1 MSVVNPSQRQKI
13 VIVNTGCANISSVR
27 FALERL
33 GVEVDVSDDVDVIKS
48 ADKVFLP
55 GVGTA
60 VAAMASIKQKA
71 LVETLQ
77 SLTQPVLGVC
87 LGMQLMVET
96 SAEGGFQGTANIDCL
111 NLMPGHV
118 ARMEAKGVRLP
129 HMGWNTVSHNSSHN
143 NESLFKGIPQDTYFY
158 FVHSFAVP
166 EYEHT
171 LASCTYGNTFS
182 AAINKDNFYGV
193 QFHPERSGEAGAQLL
208 TNFVNL

>member
-1 MSVVNPSQRQKI
+1 MSVVNTSQRQKI

-33 GVEVDVSDDVDVIKS
+33 GVEVDVSDDVKVIKS

-60 VAAMASIKQKA
+60 AAAMASIKQKA
-71 LVETLQ
+71 LVDTLQ
-77 SLTQPVLGVC
+77 TLTQPVLGVC
-87 LGMQLMVET
+87 LGMQLMVEA
-96 SAEGGFQGTANIDCL
+96 SAEGGFQGTGNIDCL

-118 ARMEAKGVRLP
+118 ARMESKGVRLP
-129 HMGWNTVSHNSSHN
+129 HMGWNTVAHKE
-143 NESLFKGIPQDTYFY
+143 ESLFKGIPQDTYFY

-171 LASCTYGNTFS
+171 LASCTYGKTFS
-182 AAINKDNFYGV
+182 AAINKNNFYGV

>member
-1 MSVVNPSQRQKI
+1 MSVVNTSQRQKI

-33 GVEVDVSDDVDVIKS
+33 GVEVDVSDDVNVIKN

-60 VAAMASIKQKA
+60 AAAMASIKQKA

-96 SAEGGFQGTANIDCL
+96 SAEGGFQGTGNIDCL

-118 ARMEAKGVRLP
+118 ARMESKGVRLP

-143 NESLFKGIPQDTYFY
+143 NDSLFKGIPQDTYFY

-171 LASCTYGNTFS
+171 LARCAYGNAFS

>member
-1 MSVVNPSQRQKI
+1 MK
-13 VIVNTGCANISSVR
+13 
-27 FALERL
+27 
-33 GVEVDVSDDVDVIKS
+33 VIKS

-60 VAAMASIKQKA
+60 AAAMASIKQKA
-71 LVETLQ
+71 LVDTLQ
-77 SLTQPVLGVC
+77 TLIQPVLGVC

-96 SAEGGFQGTANIDCL
+96 SAEGGFQGAGNIDCL

-118 ARMEAKGVRLP
+118 ARMESKGVRLP
-129 HMGWNTVSHNSSHN
+129 HMGWNTVAHKE
-143 NESLFKGIPQDTYFY
+143 ESLFKGIPQDTYFY

-171 LASCTYGNTFS
+171 LASCTYGKTFS
-182 AAINKDNFYGV
+182 AAINKNNFYGV

>member
-1 MSVVNPSQRQKI
+1 MQRQKI

-33 GVEVDVSDDVDVIKS
+33 GVEVEVSDDKQIIIG

-60 VAAMASIKQKA
+60 SAAMASIKQKA
-71 LVETLQ
+71 LIETLQ
-77 SLTQPVLGVC
+77 ELTQPVLGVC
-87 LGMQLMVET
+87 LGMQLMVDS
-96 SAEGGFQGTANIDCL
+96 SAENKQGDIPCL
-111 NLMPGHV
+111 SLMPGHV
-118 ARMEAKGVRLP
+118 ARMQANGLRLP
-129 HMGWNTVSHNSSHN
+129 HMGWNTVTHKNDG
-143 NESLFKGIPQDTYFY
+143 LFKGIPQNTYFY
-158 FVHSFAVP
+158 FVHSFAIP

-171 LASCTYGNTFS
+171 LARCTYGNTFS
-182 AAINKDNFYGV
+182 AAINKNNFYGV

>member
-1 MSVVNPSQRQKI
+1 MSVVNTSQRQKI

-33 GVEVDVSDDVDVIKS
+33 GVEVDVSDDVKVIKS

-60 VAAMASIKQKA
+60 AAAMASIKQKA
-71 LVETLQ
+71 LADTLQ
-77 SLTQPVLGVC
+77 ELTQPVLGVC

-96 SAEGGFQGTANIDCL
+96 SAEGGFQGAGNIDCL

-118 ARMEAKGVRLP
+118 ARMESKGVRLP
-129 HMGWNTVSHNSSHN
+129 HMGWNTVAHKE
-143 NESLFKGIPQDTYFY
+143 ESLFKGIPQDTYFY

-182 AAINKDNFYGV
+182 AAINKNNFYGV

>member
-33 GVEVDVSDDVDVIKS
+33 GVEVDVSDDVKVIKS

-60 VAAMASIKQKA
+60 AAAMASIKQKA
-71 LVETLQ
+71 LADTLQ
-77 SLTQPVLGVC
+77 TLTQPVLGVC

-96 SAEGGFQGTANIDCL
+96 SAEGGFQGAGNIACL

-118 ARMEAKGVRLP
+118 ARMESKGVRLP
-129 HMGWNTVSHNSSHN
+129 HMGWNTVAHKE
-143 NESLFKGIPQDTYFY
+143 ESLFKGIPQDTYFY

-171 LASCTYGNTFS
+171 LASCTYGKTFS
-182 AAINKDNFYGV
+182 AAINKNNFYGV

>member
-1 MSVVNPSQRQKI
+1 MSVVNTSQRQKI

-33 GVEVDVSDDVDVIKS
+33 GVEVDVSDDVKVIKS

-60 VAAMASIKQKA
+60 AAAMASIKQKA
-71 LVETLQ
+71 LADTLQ
-77 SLTQPVLGVC
+77 TLTQPVLGVC

-96 SAEGGFQGTANIDCL
+96 SAEGGFQGAGNIDCL

-118 ARMEAKGVRLP
+118 ARMESKGVRLP
-129 HMGWNTVSHNSSHN
+129 HMGWNTVAHKE
-143 NESLFKGIPQDTYFY
+143 ESLLKGIPQDTYFY

-171 LASCTYGNTFS
+171 LASCTYGKTFS
-182 AAINKDNFYGV
+182 AAINKNNFYGV

>member
-1 MSVVNPSQRQKI
+1 MSVVNTNQRQKI

-33 GVEVDVSDDVDVIKS
+33 GVEVDVSDDINVINS

-60 VAAMASIKQKA
+60 SAAMASIKQKG
-71 LVETLQ
+71 LVSTLQ

-96 SAEGGFQGTANIDCL
+96 SAEGGFQGTEDIGWL
-111 NLMPGHV
+111 SLMPGHV
-118 ARMEAKGVRLP
+118 ARMEANGLRLP
-129 HMGWNTVSHNSSHN
+129 HMGWNTVTHS

-158 FVHSFAVP
+158 FVHSFAVA

-171 LASCTYGNTFS
+171 LASCTYGNAFS
-182 AAINKDNFYGV
+182 AAINKNNFYGV

>member
-1 MSVVNPSQRQKI
+1 MSQKI

-33 GVEVDVSDDVDVIKS
+33 GVQVEVSDDTQVIKS

-60 VAAMASIKQKA
+60 SAAMKSINAKS
-71 LVETLQ
+71 LVSTIQ

-87 LGMQLMVET
+87 LGMQLMVE
-96 SAEGGFQGTANIDCL
+96 SSDESRDGKVDCL

-118 ARMEAKGVRLP
+118 GRMQVGERRLP
-129 HMGWNTVSHNSSHN
+129 HMGWNTVTPANQD
-143 NESLFKGIPQDTYFY
+143 SLFKGIPAGTYFY

-166 EYEHT
+166 EYENT
-171 LASCTYGNTFS
+171 LASCDYGQRFS
-182 AAINKDNFYGV
+182 AALQYNNFFGV

-208 TNFVNL
+208 TNFVEL

>member
-33 GVEVDVSDDVDVIKS
+33 GVEVEVSDDVNAIKS

-60 VAAMASIKQKA
+60 AAAMASIKQKA

-96 SAEGGFQGTANIDCL
+96 SAEGGFQGTGNIDCL

-118 ARMEAKGVRLP
+118 ARMESKGVRLP

-143 NESLFKGIPQDTYFY
+143 NESLFKAIRQDTYFY

-171 LASCTYGNTFS
+171 LASCTYGNAFS

>member
-1 MSVVNPSQRQKI
+1 MQRQRI

-33 GVEVDVSDDVDVIKS
+33 GVEVDVSDDKQVIKS

-60 VAAMASIKQKA
+60 SAAMASIKQKE
-71 LVETLQ
+71 LVATLQ
-77 SLTQPVLGVC
+77 ALTQPVLGVC
-87 LGMQLMVET
+87 LGMQMMVAS
-96 SAEGGFQGTANIDCL
+96 SAESKQGDIPCL
-111 NLMPGHV
+111 SLMPGHV
-118 ARMEAKGVRLP
+118 ARMQANGLRLP
-129 HMGWNTVSHNSSHN
+129 HMGWNTVTHGDD
-143 NESLFKGIPQDTYFY
+143 SLFSGIPQDTYFY

-171 LASCTYGNTFS
+171 LASCTYGTAFS
-182 AAINKDNFYGV
+182 AAINKNNFYGV

>member
-1 MSVVNPSQRQKI
+1 MQRQKI

-33 GVEVDVSDDVDVIKS
+33 GVEVEVSDDKQVIVA

-60 VAAMASIKQKA
+60 SAAMASIKQKG

-77 SLTQPVLGVC
+77 ELTQPVLGVC
-87 LGMQLMVET
+87 LGMQLMVAS
-96 SAEGGFQGTANIDCL
+96 SAESKQGDIPCL
-111 NLMPGHV
+111 SLMPGHV
-118 ARMEAKGVRLP
+118 ARMQANGLRLP
-129 HMGWNTVSHNSSHN
+129 HMGWNTVTHKNDD
-143 NESLFKGIPQDTYFY
+143 LFKGIPQDTYFY

-166 EYEHT
+166 EYAHT
-171 LASCTYGNTFS
+171 LASCTYGSEFS
-182 AAINKDNFYGV
+182 AAINKNNFYGV